1 MNITFHY
8 KEKAFLCKLIIRT
21 VRKVKIYTLDNIDLY
36 IRLIYNYKKGEMKMK
51 RKIEQYWNKYTF
63 VMSFIFFVITMPVI
77 WAIIYPIT
85 KEWPNVWQ
93 ATIKYGLSAISAY
106 AYIIL
111 VWKKRCAIE
120 EKPNFFKH
128 LFSFGLLGV
137 IGAVG
142 AFVFSADHVDVMPK
156 VSVFIGCV
164 LMNLAIAISEEF
176 IFRVVILR
184 KMLSA
189 WKDKK
194 NAMWYAVIS
203 CCIIFG
209 VRHMLNL
216 ISMPDAV
223 VLTMAQVVFTFM
235 AGFYLCAVYLR
246 TENIWICVLIH
257 FLEDFGTSVWEIFST
272 QAAASAGADG
282 NMMSAVG
289 MIMLQIPYVI
299 FAILMLR
306 DKTWDAHKAIP
317 L

>member
-1 MNITFHY
+1 M
-8 KEKAFLCKLIIRT
+8 E
-21 VRKVKIYTLDNIDLY
+21 
-36 IRLIYNYKKGEMKMK
+36 
-51 RKIEQYWNKYTF
+51 RKIEQYWRKHTF
-63 VMSFIFFVITMPVI
+63 MVSFIFFMITMPVI
-77 WAIIYPIT
+77 WGILYPVT

-93 ATIKYGLSAISAY
+93 GTIKYGLSAMSAY
-106 AYIIL
+106 AYIVL
-111 VWKKRCAIE
+111 VWQKKSMIQGRQ
-120 EKPNFFKH
+120 KFFKH

-142 AFVFSADHVDVMPK
+142 AFVFSADRVDVMPK
-156 VSVFIGCV
+156 ISVFVGCI

-189 WKDKK
+189 WKNREK
-194 NAMWYAVIS
+194 AVWCAVTS
-203 CCIIFG
+203 CCLIFG
-209 VRHMLNL
+209 IRHMLNL
-216 ISMPDAV
+216 ITMPDAV
-223 VLTMAQVVFTFM
+223 LLTLAQVVFTFM

-257 FLEDFGTSVWEIFST
+257 FLEDFGTSIWEIFST

-289 MIMLQIPYVI
+289 MIMLQIPYLI
-299 FAILMLR
+299 FGILMLR
-306 DKTWDAHKAIP
+306 DKTWDAHKAIS